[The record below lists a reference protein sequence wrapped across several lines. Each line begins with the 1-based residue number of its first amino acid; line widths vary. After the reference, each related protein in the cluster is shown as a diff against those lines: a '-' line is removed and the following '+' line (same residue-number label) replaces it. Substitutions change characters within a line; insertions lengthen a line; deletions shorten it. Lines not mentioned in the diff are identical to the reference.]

1 MENIKLPLK
10 IEKGRFFKSTD
21 VIESIDA
28 NLALLIHS
36 PQQLIGMDPQF
47 GFVFNNLRFE
57 IFNENMGVVFNS
69 KPDDNDEED
78 NFIYEKKISGLS
90 RNINTFAANLADLI
104 CNYEP
109 RLDDVAVTMTYLR
122 QERMISLVVKATM
135 KNSGKPYR
143 YKSQIKIW
151 N

>member
-28 NLALLIHS
+28 NLSLLIHS

-90 RNINTFAANLADLI
+90 RNINTFA
-104 CNYEP
+104 
-109 RLDDVAVTMTYLR
+109 
-122 QERMISLVVKATM
+122 
-135 KNSGKPYR
+135 
-143 YKSQIKIW
+143 
-151 N
+151 